1 MKFALLTVALSLS
14 LSACQMVEKDPLAE
28 YLALAPADPS
38 VKSNQKIQLF
48 VNLYNKLQDK
58 SLVDNI
64 AKAYAEK
71 LYFND
76 TVVTLH
82 SRKELQEY
90 LQHTQESL
98 DSMSFEALEVYEKN
112 NDVLVRW
119 SMRTQFTIMGQQRD
133 VKSLGISHLRFN
145 DDGKIVLHQDYWD
158 STQGF
163 YQHIPLIGG
172 LLRWIK
178 KGLQDY

>member
-1 MKFALLTVALSLS
+1 MKFALLIVALSLS

-28 YLALAPADPS
+28 YLALAPADHS
-38 VKSNQKIQLF
+38 VESNRKIQLF
-48 VNLYNKLQDK
+48 VNLYNKLKDK

-82 SRKELQEY
+82 SRKELQKY

-133 VKSLGISHLRFN
+133 VKSLGISHLRFDN
-145 DDGKIVLHQDYWD
+145 DGKIVLHQDYWD